1 MSKDIKLIA
10 LDLDGTTLDSG
21 SKITDEN
28 LRTLEAASE
37 KGIHVVVCTGR
48 VWNSLPDE
56 IFKMKNLEY
65 VVTSNG
71 ATVTELSTGK
81 RIYESNI
88 DPQAVE
94 EIIEVIRNEDISVDI
109 SVRGQAY
116 IDSAEYFFV
125 KENGCG
131 YRSAEYL
138 LRTREPVDGLYDFA
152 MRNIEHVENVNM
164 IFKSSQ
170 VQRKMEKVLMKSD
183 RITVTSS
190 MRNNLEIGGENTS
203 KADALLFLLDKL
215 GLTRKNLLACGDSP
229 NDLEMLQLAEI
240 GVVMGNADEHMK
252 NQGDYITLSN
262 DESGVAHAVKRFVM
276 RDNDEM
282 TKE

>member
-1 MSKDIKLIA
+1 
-10 LDLDGTTLDSG
+10 
-21 SKITDEN
+21 
-28 LRTLEAASE
+28 
-37 KGIHVVVCTGR
+37 
-48 VWNSLPDE
+48 
-56 IFKMKNLEY
+56 
-65 VVTSNG
+65 
-71 ATVTELSTGK
+71 
-81 RIYESNI
+81 
-88 DPQAVE
+88 
-94 EIIEVIRNEDISVDI
+94 
-109 SVRGQAY
+109 
-116 IDSAEYFFV
+116 
-125 KENGCG
+125 
-131 YRSAEYL
+131 
-138 LRTREPVDGLYDFA
+138 

-215 GLTRKNLLACGDSP
+215 GLTRKNLLAYGDSP

>member
-1 MSKDIKLIA
+1 
-10 LDLDGTTLDSG
+10 
-21 SKITDEN
+21 
-28 LRTLEAASE
+28 
-37 KGIHVVVCTGR
+37 
-48 VWNSLPDE
+48 
-56 IFKMKNLEY
+56 
-65 VVTSNG
+65 
-71 ATVTELSTGK
+71 
-81 RIYESNI
+81 
-88 DPQAVE
+88 
-94 EIIEVIRNEDISVDI
+94 
-109 SVRGQAY
+109 
-116 IDSAEYFFV
+116 
-125 KENGCG
+125 
-131 YRSAEYL
+131 
-138 LRTREPVDGLYDFA
+138 

-262 DESGVAHAVKRFVM
+262 DESGVAHAVRRFVM
-276 RDNDEM
+276 RNNDEM

>member
-1 MSKDIKLIA
+1 
-10 LDLDGTTLDSG
+10 
-21 SKITDEN
+21 
-28 LRTLEAASE
+28 
-37 KGIHVVVCTGR
+37 
-48 VWNSLPDE
+48 
-56 IFKMKNLEY
+56 
-65 VVTSNG
+65 
-71 ATVTELSTGK
+71 
-81 RIYESNI
+81 
-88 DPQAVE
+88 
-94 EIIEVIRNEDISVDI
+94 
-109 SVRGQAY
+109 
-116 IDSAEYFFV
+116 
-125 KENGCG
+125 
-131 YRSAEYL
+131 
-138 LRTREPVDGLYDFA
+138 

>member
-1 MSKDIKLIA
+1 
-10 LDLDGTTLDSG
+10 
-21 SKITDEN
+21 
-28 LRTLEAASE
+28 
-37 KGIHVVVCTGR
+37 
-48 VWNSLPDE
+48 
-56 IFKMKNLEY
+56 
-65 VVTSNG
+65 
-71 ATVTELSTGK
+71 
-81 RIYESNI
+81 
-88 DPQAVE
+88 
-94 EIIEVIRNEDISVDI
+94 
-109 SVRGQAY
+109 
-116 IDSAEYFFV
+116 
-125 KENGCG
+125 
-131 YRSAEYL
+131 
-138 LRTREPVDGLYDFA
+138 
-152 MRNIEHVENVNM
+152 
-164 IFKSSQ
+164 
-170 VQRKMEKVLMKSD
+170 MEKVLMKSD

-262 DESGVAHAVKRFVM
+262 DESGVAHAVRRFVM